1 MLLINYE
8 INLILT
14 WSNKFVLS
22 NTAAQTITFEKS
34 DTKFYIPVVT
44 LSTQDKNININQIY
58 IKILCEWLKMNFF
71 DKPAKNNLRTYDNI
85 WKIAAG
91 QRDDFTTG
99 CLLDYKYFNKHYNM
113 TAINLNNEN
122 LAR

>member
-8 INLILT
+8 INLILN
-14 WSNKFVLS
+14 WSNKCVLS
-22 NTAAQTITFEKS
+22 NTAAQAITFEKS
-34 DTKFYIPVVT
+34 DKKFYIPVVT

-58 IKILCEWLKMNFF
+58 FKILCEWLKLNFL

-85 WKIAAG
+85 WKIATG

-113 TAINLNNEN
+113 TTTNLNNEN
-122 LAR
+122 IAR

>member
-58 IKILCEWLKMNFF
+58 FKILCEWLKMNFL

-85 WKIAAG
+85 WKIATG

>member
-1 MLLINYE
+1 MLLINYK
-8 INLILT
+8 ININLT
-14 WSNKFVLS
+14 WSNKCVLS

-71 DKPAKNNLRTYDNI
+71 DKQQKTI
-85 WKIAAG
+85 
-91 QRDDFTTG
+91 
-99 CLLDYKYFNKHYNM
+99 
-113 TAINLNNEN
+113 
-122 LAR
+122 